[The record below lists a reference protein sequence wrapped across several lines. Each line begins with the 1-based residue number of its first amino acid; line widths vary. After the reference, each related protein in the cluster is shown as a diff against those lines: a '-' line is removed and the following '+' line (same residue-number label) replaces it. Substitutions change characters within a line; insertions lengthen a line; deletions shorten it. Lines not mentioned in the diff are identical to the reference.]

1 VTYHIQFDLDVGHK
15 AQAVA
20 TAAKIGREWVIAG
33 LHDMWAHCFRVRGNT
48 VSDMLLTGFF
58 GAPIGHVLEAFG
70 FLETAGPGM
79 WRVKGTDRY
88 TSITDKRKEAGR
100 RGGQRTQE
108 QRKQVEPDPP
118 AKPSKKTT
126 PPSNGAGAA
135 QANQANASFAQANVK
150 QTAQEP
156 PFAQASAQ
164 ANTQANGQNGKQ
176 SQALYPRS
184 DNSSLREEELSRTHE
199 SAVGGP
205 PQHAPGRGRAVAPP
219 KPEPEPE
226 PEWQPLPLCAAGLHN
241 QHPNDKACA
250 GCARVEREKVAA
262 EKLRLKQAEQERIAA
277 IPPPPK
283 EHMAEGL
290 TDAEM
295 GPLLDLYV
303 RRLKMRQA
311 GQDWREAMQ

>member
-135 QANQANASFAQANVK
+135 QANQANASFAQANAK

-176 SQALYPRS
+176 NEALYPRS

-199 SAVGGP
+199 SPVGGP

-226 PEWQPLPLCAAGLHN
+226 PEWVPAPLCASGRHMVMRL
-241 QHPNDKACA
+241 DKRCLD
-250 GCARVEREKVAA
+250 CEREVNAPIEAAKKAAA
-262 EKLRLKQAEQERIAA
+262 EAERARIAA